1 MSMAQGQKC
10 AKMHDFMPM
19 TEESRRAL
27 EVAERVALQAGE
39 LVMKGWRAVGEIS
52 RKGRFDLLTEFDLAS
67 EQLIRKELTQ
77 EFPTHRIIG
86 EENAESGEGELVW
99 YVDPIDGTTNF
110 AHGHFFFG
118 VSIALYRGSQGL
130 AGVVH
135 APALGVTWKASKGT
149 GAFRNGAPCSVS
161 TRKQLEEAV
170 CATGFP
176 YDRWSNPDNN
186 HAELALFLQRA
197 RGIRRCGAASVD
209 LCLVADG
216 TYDIYWEQGLNA
228 WDMCA
233 GALLVQEAG
242 GRLSTYDG
250 DAADPRTGKLIA
262 SNGVLHEAAVRT
274 IREARNKLP
283 PDKS

>member
-1 MSMAQGQKC
+1 
-10 AKMHDFMPM
+10 MHGFMPIA
-19 TEESRRAL
+19 EESRRAL

-39 LVMKGWRAVGEIS
+39 LVMKGWRSVGEIS
-52 RKGRFDLLTEFDLAS
+52 RKGRFDLLTEYDLRS
-67 EQLIRKELTQ
+67 EQLIREHLSR
-77 EFPTHRIIG
+77 EFPAHRIIG

-110 AHGHFFFG
+110 AHGHFFFA
-118 VSIALYRGSQGL
+118 VSIGLYLGSQGL

-135 APALGVTWKASKGT
+135 APALGVTWKASKGA
-149 GAFRNGAPCSVS
+149 GAFRNGTPCSVS
-161 TRKQLEEAV
+161 TRNQLDEAV

-242 GRLSTYDG
+242 GRLSTYEG
-250 DAADPRTGKLIA
+250 TAADPRTGKLIA
-262 SNGVLHEAAVRT
+262 SNGVLHDAAVRT

-283 PDKS
+283 PDKR

>member
-1 MSMAQGQKC
+1 
-10 AKMHDFMPM
+10 MHGFMPI

-39 LVMKGWRAVGEIS
+39 LVMKGWRSVGEIS
-52 RKGRFDLLTEFDLAS
+52 RKGRFDLLTEYDLRS
-67 EQLIRKELTQ
+67 EQLIREQLSR
-77 EFPTHRIIG
+77 EFPAHRIIG

-110 AHGHFFFG
+110 AHGHFFFA
-118 VSIALYRGSQGL
+118 VSIGLYLGSQGL

-135 APALGVTWKASKGT
+135 APALGVTWKASKGA
-149 GAFRNGAPCSVS
+149 GAFRNGTPCSVS
-161 TRKQLEEAV
+161 TRNQLDEAV

-216 TYDIYWEQGLNA
+216 TYDIYWEQGLKA

-242 GRLSTYDG
+242 GRLSTYEG
-250 DAADPRTGKLIA
+250 TAADPRTGKLIA
-262 SNGVLHEAAVRT
+262 SNGVLHDAAVRT

-283 PDKS
+283 PDKR

>member
-1 MSMAQGQKC
+1 MHGFMSI
-10 AKMHDFMPM
+10 

-39 LVMKGWRAVGEIS
+39 LVMKGWRSVGEIS
-52 RKGRFDLLTEFDLAS
+52 RKGRFDLLTEYDLRS
-67 EQLIRKELTQ
+67 EQLIREHLSR
-77 EFPTHRIIG
+77 EFPAHRIIG

-110 AHGHFFFG
+110 AHGHFFFA
-118 VSIALYRGSQGL
+118 VSIGVYRGSQGL

-135 APALGVTWKASKGT
+135 APALGVTWKASKGA
-149 GAFRNGAPCSVS
+149 GAFRNGTPCSVS
-161 TRKQLEEAV
+161 TRNQLDEAV

-242 GRLSTYDG
+242 GRLSTYEG
-250 DAADPRTGKLIA
+250 TAADPRTGKLIA
-262 SNGVLHEAAVRT
+262 SNGVLHDAAVRT

-283 PDKS
+283 PDKP

>member
-1 MSMAQGQKC
+1 MHGFMSI
-10 AKMHDFMPM
+10 

-39 LVMKGWRAVGEIS
+39 LVMKGWRSVGEIS
-52 RKGRFDLLTEFDLAS
+52 RKGRFDLLTEYDLRS
-67 EQLIRKELTQ
+67 EQLIREQLSR
-77 EFPTHRIIG
+77 EFPAHRIIG

-110 AHGHFFFG
+110 AHGHFFFA
-118 VSIALYRGSQGL
+118 VSIGLYRGSQGL

-135 APALGVTWKASKGT
+135 APALGVTWKASKGA
-149 GAFRNGAPCSVS
+149 GAFRNGTPCSVS
-161 TRKQLEEAV
+161 TRNQLDEAV

-242 GRLSTYDG
+242 GRLSTYEG
-250 DAADPRTGKLIA
+250 AAADPRTGKLIA
-262 SNGVLHEAAVRT
+262 SNGVLHDAAVRT

-283 PDKS
+283 PDKP